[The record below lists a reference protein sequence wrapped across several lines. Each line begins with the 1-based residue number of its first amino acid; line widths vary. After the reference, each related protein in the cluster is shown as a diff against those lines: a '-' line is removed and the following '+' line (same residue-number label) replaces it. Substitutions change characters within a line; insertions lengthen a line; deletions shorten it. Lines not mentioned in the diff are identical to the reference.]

1 VNGDA
6 MLIGIFN
13 AVLQAFLGSLLLWSG
28 LAKRREFIAWWQA
41 LGMYRALPARLK
53 PFTAQA
59 VPAAEI
65 LLGALLVLPLFDA
78 FAALLATALFA
89 MFAIVVAINWA
100 MGVTRF
106 DCGCQFG
113 SRRSHARVILARAAG
128 LSALSFASAL
138 LPPTSPL
145 AAGVCAVSALLMVLI
160 ALSWRQLAATPR
172 LT

>member
-1 VNGDA
+1 MSGEL
-6 MLIGIFN
+6 MLIGVFN
-13 AVLQAFLGSLLLWSG
+13 AAVQAFLGTLLLWSG
-28 LAKRREFIAWWQA
+28 RAKRREFIAWWQA

-59 VPAAEI
+59 LPAAEM
-65 LLGALLVLPLFDA
+65 LLGALLLLPLLDA
-78 FAALLATALFA
+78 YAALLAAVLFA
-89 MFAIVVAINWA
+89 VFAAAVAINWA

-128 LSALSFASAL
+128 LSLLSLASAL
-138 LPPTSPL
+138 LPATPTL
-145 AAGVCAVSALLMVLI
+145 AAVVSAITALLIVLI